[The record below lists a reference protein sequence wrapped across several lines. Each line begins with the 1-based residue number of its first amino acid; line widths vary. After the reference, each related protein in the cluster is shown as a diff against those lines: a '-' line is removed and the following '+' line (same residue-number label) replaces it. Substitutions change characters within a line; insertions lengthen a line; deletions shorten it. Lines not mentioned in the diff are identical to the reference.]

1 MMNREQVKK
10 LFQLLGNTYPQFMPT
25 TPEKLKDKINTWA
38 DIMKDMDYEH
48 VIARARQH
56 VQEHKFP
63 PTIAEISAY
72 APKKDN
78 TLEKMREWERE
89 ASKVPDHVKEDFRKR
104 MKKLFEDKAK

>member
-1 MMNREQVKK
+1 MTREQVKS
-10 LFQLLGNTYPQFMPT
+10 LFRFLVSIYPNFEVST
-25 TPEKLKDKINTWA
+25 EKIDTWTA
-38 DIMKDMDYEH
+38 VMKDMDYER
-48 VIARARQH
+48 VMARARQY

-89 ASKVPDHVKEDFRKR
+89 ASKVPDHVKENFRKR